1 MDFNSKQELIDFVQ
15 QQCGV
20 VLENDEE
27 YILNQHPD
35 LLYTEIPK
43 LHRNQILSLFHKKN
57 IETNEH
63 LNGKYWI
70 YLQNEIKLWKEK

>member
-1 MDFNSKQELIDFVQ
+1 MDFESKQALIDFVKE
-15 QQCGV
+15 QCGV
-20 VLENDEE
+20 VLENDEKHR
-27 YILNQHPD
+27 LNQHPE

-43 LHRNQILSLFHKKN
+43 VHRNSILSLFHKKN

-70 YLQNEIKLWKEK
+70 YIKEEQKDEK

>member
-1 MDFNSKQELIDFVQ
+1 MDFNTKQELVEFVKE
-15 QQCGV
+15 QCGV

-27 YILNQHPD
+27 YTLNKHPD

-43 LHRNQILSLFHKKN
+43 KHRNQIFYLFRKKN
-57 IETNEH
+57 IQTNEH

-70 YLQNEIKLWKEK
+70 YLKNEVRK

>member
-1 MDFNSKQELIDFVQ
+1 MNFKSKKELIKFVKE
-15 QQCGV
+15 QCGV
-20 VLENDEE
+20 VLENDET
-27 YILNQHPD
+27 YTLNQHPE

-43 LHRNQILSLFHKKN
+43 KHRNSILSLFHKKN

-70 YLQNEIKLWKEK
+70 YIKEE